1 MIRPGERLENP
12 VTGEV
17 LIFHRTAAETRGE
30 LVLVET
36 IIQPNGF
43 VAAAHVHPA
52 QTERFTILAGTLE
65 LRLGADTIQARE
77 GDELV
82 VPPGTPHR
90 FRNPGHDEARFLCEI
105 RPALQFESLVETM
118 FTLAAEGKT
127 GRRGLPDPLR
137 LAVIARAH
145 FDTVRLPF
153 PPAPVQRAALAIGAP
168 LGRALGYR
176 ATLDRPHARSRSR
189 ASGDRI
195 ATSRAR

>member
-65 LRLGADTIQARE
+65 LRLGAETIQARE

-82 VPPGTPHR
+82 VPPPQGRRTGSGTR
-90 FRNPGHDEARFLCEI
+90 VTTRRASSARSGRRSSSSPWSRRCSRWPPRA
-105 RPALQFESLVETM
+105 RPAG
-118 FTLAAEGKT
+118 AASQT
-127 GRRGLPDPLR
+127 
-137 LAVIARAH
+137 
-145 FDTVRLPF
+145 
-153 PPAPVQRAALAIGAP
+153 
-168 LGRALGYR
+168 
-176 ATLDRPHARSRSR
+176 RSGSP
-189 ASGDRI
+189 S
-195 ATSRAR
+195 